1 MRTSI
6 KPLLAFSA
14 LAATCLLS
22 GCGQLS
28 QLKALLTRP
37 SAHMPARPEVAVT
50 IPGQNWT
57 ADQREWF
64 YHAGQGSELMP
75 YKWFLAIEQP
85 KIKLIGTPGRFS
97 DPDYLAGFG
106 FFKSP
111 AGPYNPDGLPV
122 GFTKE
127 TITDPHTGEALE
139 IAGLSC
145 AACHTGQIEYQ
156 GKGVRID
163 GGTASA
169 DPVAFQSELGVAVA
183 LTDMVPFRFDRFA
196 RNVLGPNASSD
207 DKKKLHDEFKTF
219 LAAGIA
225 ENDMATAQKLYSVQ
239 GGFGRTDALARIGNY
254 VFGTELDNANLR
266 QAKAPVKLPP
276 IWYTSWFARV
286 QYNYSIQ
293 QPMTRN
299 VGEAL
304 GVRARVNL
312 IDPAKLYQSTVNVTN
327 LWKMET
333 QLAGPTA
340 WSGLKAPVWPA
351 DILGPIDQEK
361 AHKGAAVYKQ
371 MCERCHLP
379 SVNSPE
385 IQDAKYWE
393 AGQENHRFLKLNV
406 SSLDEIGTDP
416 HQAADF
422 AARTAVTGPAMGLGT
437 VGAAAGLNTVTV
449 KVRDVQYDKLGLTPE
464 QRIEWNGYRV
474 DDASATLGYRARPLE
489 GIWAT
494 PPFLHNGSVP
504 NLYELLLPVGQRSKT
519 FYTGS
524 REFDPKRIGY
534 STAPLDHGFEFN
546 TDQTNGANPG
556 NSNAGHEFSNT
567 PGKGVIGP
575 ELTDEQRWEIIEY
588 LKSMGSSDLTASAAP
603 AGPEKTAKW

>member
-1 MRTSI
+1 MLFVATS
-6 KPLLAFSA
+6 
-14 LAATCLLS
+14 LLS
-22 GCGQLS
+22 GCGQLA
-28 QLKALLTRP
+28 QLKMLFNRP
-37 SAHMPARPEVAVT
+37 SAHMPARPDVAVT
-50 IPGQNWT
+50 MPGQNWT
-57 ADQREWF
+57 AEQREWF

-75 YKWFLAIEQP
+75 YKWFLALEQP
-85 KIKLIGTPGRFS
+85 KIKLIGSVGRFA

-106 FFKSP
+106 FFKSQ

-127 TITDPHTGEALE
+127 TITDPHNGETIE
-139 IAGLSC
+139 IAGLTC
-145 AACHTGQIEYQ
+145 AACHTGQIEYE
-156 GKGVRID
+156 GKGIRID

-169 DPVAFQSELGVAVA
+169 DPVAFQTELGVAVA
-183 LTDMVPFRFDRFA
+183 LTDKVPFRYDRFA
-196 RNVLGPNASSD
+196 KNVLGPNASD
-207 DKKKLHDEFKTF
+207 ADKKKLRDDFKAF

-225 ENDMATAQKLYSVQ
+225 ENDLATAQKLYSVQ

-254 VFGTELDNANLR
+254 VFGTELDPNNLR
-266 QAKAPVKLPP
+266 VAKAPVKLPP
-276 IWYTSWFARV
+276 IWYTSWFSRV

-312 IDPAKLYQSTVNVTN
+312 VDPAKLYQSTVNVKN
-327 LWKMET
+327 LWLMET
-333 QLAGPTA
+333 QLSGPTA
-340 WSGLKAPVWPA
+340 FSGLSAPVWPES
-351 DILGPIDQEK
+351 ILGTIDQDK
-361 AHKGAAVYKQ
+361 AHKGSIVYKQ

-379 SVNSPE
+379 SVHSPE
-385 IQDAKYWE
+385 IQDAQYWE
-393 AGQENHRFLKLNV
+393 PGQENHRFLKLKV

-422 AARTAVTGPAMGLGT
+422 AARTANTGPAMGLGT

-464 QRIEWNGYRV
+464 ERIAWNGYRT
-474 DDASATLGYRARPLE
+474 DDATATLGYRARPLE

-504 NLYELLLPVGQRSKT
+504 NLYELLLPASQRSKT

-534 STAPLDHGFEFN
+534 CISPIKNGFEFN
-546 TDQTNGANPG
+546 TDQTGGANPG

-575 ELTDEQRWEIIEY
+575 ELTEDQRWQLIEY
-588 LKSMGSSDLTASAAP
+588 LKTL
-603 AGPEKTAKW
+603 

>member
-1 MRTSI
+1 MRTSR
-6 KPLLAFSA
+6 KSFLAFST
-14 LAATCLLS
+14 LAIATGLLT
-22 GCGQLS
+22 GCSQFQQLHM
-28 QLKALLTRP
+28 LLTRP

-64 YHAGQGSELMP
+64 YHAGQGAELMP

-85 KIKLIGTPGRFS
+85 KVKLIGSVGRFS
-97 DPDYLAGFG
+97 DPEYLASFG

-111 AGPYNPDGLPV
+111 ASSYNPDGLPV

-127 TITDPHTGEALE
+127 TITDPQTGENLE
-139 IAGLSC
+139 VAGLSC

-156 GKGVRID
+156 GKGIRID

-169 DPVAFQSELGVAVA
+169 DPVAFQTELGVAVA

-196 RNVLGPNASSD
+196 KNVLGPNASSD
-207 DKKKLHDEFKTF
+207 DKKKLHDQFKTF
-219 LAAGIA
+219 LASGIS
-225 ENDMATAQKLYSVQ
+225 ENDLATAQKLYSVQ

-276 IWYTSWFARV
+276 IWYTSWFSRV

-299 VGEAL
+299 IGEAL

-312 IDPAKLYQSTVNVTN
+312 TDPAKLYQSTVNVPN

-333 QLAGPTA
+333 QLSGPTA
-340 WSGLKAPVWPA
+340 FSGLKAPVWPA
-351 DILGPIDQEK
+351 DVLGPIDQEK
-361 AHKGAAVYKQ
+361 AHKGAVVYKQ

-385 IQDAKYWE
+385 IQDAQYWE
-393 AGQENHRFLKLNV
+393 PGLEGHRFLKLNV

-422 AARTAVTGPAMGLGT
+422 AARTAITGLAMGLGT

-449 KVRDVQYDKLGLTPE
+449 KVRDLKYDQLGLTPE
-464 QRIEWNGYRV
+464 QRIAWNGYRI
-474 DDASATLGYRARPLE
+474 DNATATLGYRARPLE

-504 NLYELLLPVGQRSKT
+504 NLYELLLPVSERSKT

-524 REFDPKRIGY
+524 REFDPKRVGY
-534 STAPLDHGFEFN
+534 STAPLNHGFEFN
-546 TDQTNGANPG
+546 TDQANGANPG
-556 NSNAGHEFSNT
+556 NSNAGHEFSNK

-575 ELTDEQRWEIIEY
+575 ELTDEQRWELIEY
-588 LKSMGSSDLTASAAP
+588 M
-603 AGPEKTAKW
+603 KTM